1 MIDRRRFAPL
11 LLALL
16 MAALPLKSACAGQP
30 LPTEY
35 EVKAAFIYNFAKF
48 IEWPEGAFDE
58 GGSDLKLCVLGKD
71 PFGPALDAIEGKAVR
86 GRKVK
91 VRRLREAGKS
101 GDCHFL
107 FIGDSE
113 KGNLGRILKALA
125 SSPAVTVSDMRGF
138 AGAGG
143 VVQFVMEE
151 HKVRFIVNAAA
162 AERAGLKIS
171 SKMLRLARRIIGD
184 RAGTKKKRYT
194 ESGDGRKIQ

>member
-1 MIDRRRFAPL
+1 VL
-11 LLALL
+11 LT
-16 MAALPLKSACAGQP
+16 AAFPPDSACAGQR

-48 IEWPEGAFDE
+48 IEWPEGAFDG
-58 GGSDLKLCVLGKD
+58 GGSDLKLCVLGND
-71 PFGPALDAIEGKAVR
+71 PFGPALGAIEGKAVR
-86 GRKVK
+86 GRKIK
-91 VRRLREAGKS
+91 VRRVREAGKS
-101 GDCHFL
+101 RGCHFL
-107 FIGDSE
+107 FIGASE
-113 KGNLGRILKALA
+113 KNKLKSILKTLA

-171 SKMLRLARRIIGD
+171 SKMLRLARKVIDD
-184 RAGTKKKRYT
+184 RAGTEKNGNPG
-194 ESGDGRKIQ
+194 SGDGRKI